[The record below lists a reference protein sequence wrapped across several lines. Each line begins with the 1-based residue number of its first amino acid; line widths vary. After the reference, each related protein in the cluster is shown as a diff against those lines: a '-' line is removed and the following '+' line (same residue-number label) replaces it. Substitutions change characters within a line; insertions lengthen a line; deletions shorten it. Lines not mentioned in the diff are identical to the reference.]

1 MKSCQT
7 EIYPP
12 SGLKKQDPAI
22 LCVQKKTTLDINI
35 DIQ

>member
-1 MKSCQT
+1 MHQLKDKGCQ
-7 EIYPP
+7 